1 MPQELKIQTIQ
12 TLKMSLNTE
21 HWCVITVQDAI
32 NWVSD
37 AWNKT
42 APTAV
47 LNCDMKAGFK
57 ALVQV
62 DAHVSEDPIEE
73 IVEVV
78 KSTGI
83 QEFNE
88 SWGRLNHIKKTTTNS
103 NYFLNIDAAIAFH
116 SLVF

>member
-1 MPQELKIQTIQ
+1 MFIIKQKIEHQIKDRKKQNKINNKKNIRRAKREKRLRLK
-12 TLKMSLNTE
+12 LNMR
-21 HWCVITVQDAI
+21 CVRKGGEGK
-32 NWVSD
+32 S
-37 AWNKT
+37 
-42 APTAV
+42 
-47 LNCDMKAGFK
+47 
-57 ALVQV
+57 QV
-62 DAHVSEDPIEE
+62 DDHVSEDHIEE

-78 KSTGI
+78 ESTGI